1 MPGSTG
7 EIYLCYA
14 QRKHFL
20 KALSTWL
27 YCLALFKRSEI
38 LKTSVPEED
47 ESERMGSGERAHL
60 GAINYM

>member
-1 MPGSTG
+1 MPSSTG

-27 YCLALFKRSEI
+27 YCWALFKCREI
-38 LKTSVPEED
+38 LKTSVPRKD
-47 ESERMGSGERAHL
+47 ESERMGSGEQGHL
-60 GAINYM
+60 GTIN